1 MAAVDL
7 RHPHRALTVGLCSG
21 TGELTMKPLMA
32 ALLLAVVLDR
42 VLTALEKRG
51 FRFVLPAQRPSPG
64 CEWSA
69 QT

>member
-1 MAAVDL
+1 
-7 RHPHRALTVGLCSG
+7 
-21 TGELTMKPLMA
+21 MKPLMA